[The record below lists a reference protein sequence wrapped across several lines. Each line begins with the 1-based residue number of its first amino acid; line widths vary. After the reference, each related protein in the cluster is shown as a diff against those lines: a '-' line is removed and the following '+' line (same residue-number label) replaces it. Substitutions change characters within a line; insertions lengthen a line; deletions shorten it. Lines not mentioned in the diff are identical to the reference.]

1 MSRVLMA
8 TRIRQERLED
18 YQAMHRAPDP
28 AVGPNLARFGH
39 EAYRLHMLGEIAIA
53 SFDYTGADLD
63 ADRKALR
70 ARPELADWMRRTAAC
85 QLSLGGAPGSPLW
98 SRLPLIF
105 ATDQRDT
112 HD

>member
-1 MSRVLMA
+1 MSRILMA
-8 TRIRQERLED
+8 TRIRPDRLQD
-18 YQAMHRAPDP
+18 YLTMHSAPDADVAP
-28 AVGPNLARFGH
+28 MLRRFGH
-39 EAYRLHMLGEIAIA
+39 DGYRLHLLGEIAIA
-53 SFDYTGADLD
+53 SFDYTGTDLD

-85 QLSLGGAPGSPLW
+85 QSHLGETLDAPLW

-105 ATDQRDT
+105 AADTRDT